1 MNTVSLDKGGYICY
15 GALVKGLFNMDDD
28 WVNRTVIDV
37 CNRSFLI
44 ISDDGEERIITCET
58 TEQFMDV
65 MEVVNKLLEPERI
78 KYADVLLHEKK

>member
-1 MNTVSLDKGGYICY
+1 
-15 GALVKGLFNMDDD
+15 MDDD

-44 ISDDGEERIITCET
+44 MSDDGEEKYITCET

-65 MEVVNKLLEPERI
+65 KEVVHKLLEPERI
-78 KYADVLLHEKK
+78 EYAGLSIHEKTKGTKN